1 MAMRTIEKV
10 GRMTKTDLKMYL
22 GYINKSAVTWRAEL
36 VKNPFDINAMHNLN
50 LLDNMAITAISRF
63 LNQ

>member
-1 MAMRTIEKV
+1 MAMSEIV
-10 GRMTKTDLKMYL
+10 GKMTDEDLRLYL
-22 GYINKSAVTWRAEL
+22 GGLEKTAIIHRAEL
-36 VKNPFDINAMHNLN
+36 VKNRFDLNAIHNLN